1 MLTNLNATH
10 KGLIGGV
17 LMTGLSLAF
26 YYSGQPFDS
35 PLQYVIYAVYAAAIV
50 WTIYDYSRSAENTNK
65 FGAFFLQGFRCF
77 VVISLLMVVFT
88 FVFNKMHPE
97 FKEEMV
103 KAYRE
108 EMTQKGNTTPAEMTA
123 NIEKAKDYYLTML
136 ISGAIFGYLLIGAV
150 ITTATSLLFLKRK

>member
-17 LMTGLSLAF
+17 LMIGLSLAF

-35 PLQYVIYAVYAAAIV
+35 PLQYIIYVVYAAAIV
-50 WTIYDYSRSAENTNK
+50 WTIYDYSRSAENPNK

-97 FKEEMV
+97 FKDGMAKAYSEEMI
-103 KAYRE
+103 K
-108 EMTQKGNTTPAEMTA
+108 KGNTTPAEMAA